1 MAEYRDMDKIN
12 PNIILYNQVR
22 EVPKEAQKAIQG
34 GRLKGMTDINPMWR
48 IKTLTEQFGPAG
60 IGWYT
65 EIIDQ
70 WLEEG
75 ANDEVVAFMKIHLY
89 INYEGEWSKPEW
101 SKPIVGI
108 GGSSFIA
115 KEKNGLYTSD
125 EAYKMAYTDALS
137 ISCKALGIGADI
149 WWANDTSKYSKVED
163 AQPASPM
170 KDVKTTSIPTKEDT
184 KLASEKQLNYIY
196 SLVKK
201 KNYEDGI
208 KKYIKANYNKN
219 SSKELTV
226 GEAKEIID
234 LLNSMEG

>member
-12 PNIILYNQVR
+12 PKIILYNQVR
-22 EVPKEAQKAIQG
+22 TVPKEAQKPIQG

-60 IGWYT
+60 FGWYT

-75 ANDEVVAFMKIHLY
+75 ANNEVAAFMKIHLY
-89 INYEGEWSKPEW
+89 IKGAEGW

-108 GGSSFIA
+108 GGSSFIS

-149 WWANDTSKYSKVED
+149 WWDNDSSKYNKVED
-163 AQPASPM
+163 AQPTAQQA
-170 KDVKTTSIPTKEDT
+170 TKETDV

-201 KNYEDGI
+201 KNYEEGI
-208 KKYIKANYNKN
+208 KTYIKTNYNKQ
-219 SSKELTV
+219 SSKELTS
-226 GEAKEIID
+226 GEAKELID

>member
-12 PNIILYNQVR
+12 SNIILYNQVR
-22 EVPKEAQKAIQG
+22 EVPKNAQKPITG
-34 GRLKGMTDINPMWR
+34 GRLKGLSDINPMWR

-60 IGWYT
+60 FGWYT

-75 ANDEVVAFMKIHLY
+75 ANNEVAAFMKIHLY
-89 INYEGEWSKPEW
+89 IKGAEGW

-108 GGSSFIA
+108 GGSSFIS

-149 WWANDTSKYSKVED
+149 WWDNDSSKYNKVED
-163 AQPASPM
+163 AQPTAQQA
-170 KDVKTTSIPTKEDT
+170 TKETDV

-201 KNYEDGI
+201 KNYEEGI
-208 KKYIKANYNKN
+208 KTYIKTNYNKQ

-226 GEAKEIID
+226 GEAKELID

>member
-1 MAEYRDMDKIN
+1 MAEHRDMDKIN
-12 PNIILYNQVR
+12 PNILIYNQVR
-22 EVPKEAQKAIQG
+22 EVPKEAQKPITG

-60 IGWYT
+60 LGWYT

-89 INYEGEWSKPEW
+89 IKDADSW

-108 GGSSFIA
+108 GGSSFIS

-125 EAYKMAYTDALS
+125 EAFKMAYTDALS

-149 WWANDTSKYSKVED
+149 WWKNDTSKYNKVENE
-163 AQPASPM
+163 QP
-170 KDVKTTSIPTKEDT
+170 TTQQEQKAESNVE

-201 KNYEDGI
+201 KNYEEGI
-208 KKYIKANYNKN
+208 KKYIVTNYNKQ

>member
-12 PNIILYNQVR
+12 PKIIFYNQVR
-22 EVPKEAQKAIQG
+22 TVPKEAQKPIQG

-48 IKTLTEQFGPAG
+48 IKTLTEHLGPAG

-75 ANDEVVAFMKIHLY
+75 ANNEVVAFMKIHLY
-89 INYEGEWSKPEW
+89 IKYADEW

-149 WWANDTSKYSKVED
+149 WWANDTSKYNKVED
-163 AQPASPM
+163 AQPPTQQTTN
-170 KDVKTTSIPTKEDT
+170 DV

-201 KNYEDGI
+201 KNYEEGI
-208 KKYIKANYNKN
+208 KKYIATNYNKQ
-219 SSKELTV
+219 SSKELTT

>member
-1 MAEYRDMDKIN
+1 MAEYRDIDKIN

-22 EVPKEAQKAIQG
+22 EVPKEAQKPITG

-75 ANDEVVAFMKIHLY
+75 ANNEVVAFMKIHLY
-89 INYEGEWSKPEW
+89 IKETQVW

-125 EAYKMAYTDALS
+125 EAFKMAYTDALS
-137 ISCKALGIGADI
+137 VACKALGIGADVYF
-149 WWANDTSKYSKVED
+149 NSDTSKYNKVDD
-163 AQPASPM
+163 AQP
-170 KDVKTTSIPTKEDT
+170 TTQQENKSESTVD

-201 KNYEDGI
+201 KNYEEGI
-208 KKYIKANYNKN
+208 KKYIKTNYKKN